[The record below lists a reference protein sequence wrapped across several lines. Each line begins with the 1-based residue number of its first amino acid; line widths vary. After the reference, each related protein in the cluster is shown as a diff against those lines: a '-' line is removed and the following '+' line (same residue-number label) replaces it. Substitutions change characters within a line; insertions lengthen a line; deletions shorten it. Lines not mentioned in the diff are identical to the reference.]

1 VASGWPARR
10 SRTSILRTPMKSSA
24 STGGRVPM
32 TPWQRLPLPGMLR
45 TPGHDPVSSSVMADA
60 RRSGAV
66 GSRRGQDVR
75 PAEATRGAQIFDFF
89 AGECLR
95 VSGESA
101 SSVSPG
107 IRAGR
112 RGCHHYPMEL
122 PDRNCSLENC
132 AGARLRQHCSSRPRD
147 TPGFYLQPALFAETT
162 PHMRINRE
170 VIKVKD
176 YDKALAVA
184 NDTPLGLSSGYAPPA

>member
-1 VASGWPARR
+1 
-10 SRTSILRTPMKSSA
+10 
-24 STGGRVPM
+24 
-32 TPWQRLPLPGMLR
+32 
-45 TPGHDPVSSSVMADA
+45 
-60 RRSGAV
+60 
-66 GSRRGQDVR
+66 
-75 PAEATRGAQIFDFF
+75 
-89 AGECLR
+89 
-95 VSGESA
+95 
-101 SSVSPG
+101 
-107 IRAGR
+107 
-112 RGCHHYPMEL
+112 MEL

-184 NDTPLGLSSGYAPPA
+184 NDTPFGLSSGICTTSLKHATHFERNSEAGMVMVNLPTAGVDYHVPFGGRKGSSFGPREQDRYAAEFFTTVKTAYTQA